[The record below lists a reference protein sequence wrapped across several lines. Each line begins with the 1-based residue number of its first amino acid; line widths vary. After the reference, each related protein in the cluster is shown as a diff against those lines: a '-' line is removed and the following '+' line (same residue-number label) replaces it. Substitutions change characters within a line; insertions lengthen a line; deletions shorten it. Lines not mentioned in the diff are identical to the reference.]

1 MAAMRMTLRSGRYN
15 ASPKHNDRTFDLEK
29 SDHIDISR
37 IENNVYWECAS
48 GKTQK
53 GSPVVP
59 FEKVEM
65 DYYKRYQGAV
75 DEMNQRALEQR
86 HKDRLKTTKHY
97 HNSKKTMP
105 DEEVYY
111 IGNRKGHA
119 KWEDVWNIYAKFNA
133 WHQENFPQIK
143 YLDIAL
149 HMDEATPHIHARKVW
164 EYTNENGNLAV
175 CQKTV
180 LAELGFEREFP
191 EKDET
196 RNNNAKKPYSALCRA
211 KMKEFC
217 EEKGYE
223 LIDKP
228 EKRPANEQNLTRLE
242 YAVRNLEKE
251 LEAKSNE
258 LAEKDAEIVKKDA
271 QIAEKND
278 EIEHLTA
285 EKTALAETNQQLY
298 KQTVMLQEKIGKLES
313 NKDFIEMK
321 FKGFVAQMDYFMKNM
336 HEMTEA
342 EIQRRSKALMQQYN
356 DIIEEID
363 QEME

>member
-37 IENNVYWECAS
+37 IEDNVYWECAS
-48 GKTQK
+48 GKVQK

-59 FEKVEM
+59 FEKAEL
-65 DYYKRYQGAV
+65 DYYKRYQGTV

-105 DEEVYY
+105 DEEIYY

-133 WHQENFPQIK
+133 WHQKNFPQIK

-191 EKDET
+191 EKKET
-196 RNNNAKKPYSALCRA
+196 RNNNAKKPYSALCRE
-211 KMKEFC
+211 KMMELCK
-217 EEKGYE
+217 EKGYE

-251 LEAKSNE
+251 LEALSQENQALSQENQKCRN
-258 LAEKDAEIVKKDA
+258 
-271 QIAEKND
+271 
-278 EIEHLTA
+278 EIEQLKS
-285 EKTALAETNQQLY
+285 EKTALAEKIPQLY
-298 KQTVMLQEKIGKLES
+298 KQTLTLQDDVSKLES

-321 FKGFVAQMDYFMKNM
+321 FRGFVAQMDYLMKNM
-336 HEMTEA
+336 HEMSDA
-342 EIQRRSKALMQQYN
+342 EIQRRSNTFIQQYN
-356 DIIEEID
+356 DIRDEID
-363 QEME
+363 LEMD

>member
-37 IENNVYWECAS
+37 IEDNVYWECAS

-59 FEKVEM
+59 FEKAEL

-97 HNSKKTMP
+97 HDSKKTMP

-119 KWEDVWNIYAKFNA
+119 KWEDVWNIYAKYNA
-133 WHQENFPQIK
+133 WHKENFPQIK

-191 EKDET
+191 EKKET
-196 RNNNAKKPYSALCRA
+196 RNNNAKKPYSALCRE
-211 KMKEFC
+211 KMIELCK
-217 EEKGYE
+217 EKGYE
-223 LIDKP
+223 LIEEP

-251 LEAKSNE
+251 LEAKSKENQALSQE
-258 LAEKDAEIVKKDA
+258 NQKCR
-271 QIAEKND
+271 N
-278 EIEHLTA
+278 EIEQLKS
-285 EKTALAETNQQLY
+285 EKTALAEKIQQLY
-298 KQTVMLQEKIGKLES
+298 KQTLTLQDDVSKLES

-321 FKGFVAQMDYFMKNM
+321 FRGFVAEMDYMMKNM
-336 HEMTEA
+336 HEMSDI
-342 EIQRRSKALMQQYN
+342 EIQRRSETFIQQYN
-356 DIIEEID
+356 DIRDEID
-363 QEME
+363 LEMD

>member
-37 IENNVYWECAS
+37 IEDNVYWECQS
-48 GKTQK
+48 GKVQK

-75 DEMNQRALEQR
+75 EEMNQKALEQR
-86 HKDRLKTTKHY
+86 HKDRLKTTRHY

-191 EKDET
+191 EKKET
-196 RNNNAKKPYSALCRA
+196 RNNNAKKPYSALCRE

-217 EEKGYE
+217 KEKGYE
-223 LIDKP
+223 LIEDP

-251 LEAKSNE
+251 LEAKNNE
-258 LAEKDAEIVKKDA
+258 LAEKDAK
-271 QIAEKND
+271 IAEKND
-278 EIEHLTA
+278 EIDQLKA
-285 EKTALAETNQQLY
+285 EKTALAEEIQQLY
-298 KQTVMLQEKIGKLES
+298 KQTLILQDDVGKLK
-313 NKDFIEMK
+313 NDKDYIEMK
-321 FKGFVAQMDYFMKNM
+321 FRGFVAQMDYMMKNM
-336 HEMTEA
+336 HEMSDT
-342 EIQRRSKALMQQYN
+342 EIQRRSKTFIQQYD
-356 DIIEEID
+356 DIREEID
-363 QEME
+363 EIGIEMD